1 MSKYHPIDV
10 RYKGPSTAYRGSARR
25 KAEQRASVFAQT
37 KPRAAKT
44 VPTAIPK
51 VRRNQQH
58 PIADRATPAHWVP
71 QIISRM
77 RVGRFAFG
85 LIILVLIFISN
96 PQLLWDMFSLDGTQ
110 MRAMP

>member
-10 RYKGPSTAYRGSARR
+10 RYKGPSTAYRGSGRR
-25 KAEQRASVFAQT
+25 KGEQRASVFAQT

-51 VRRNQQH
+51 VRRRLQ
-58 PIADRATPAHWVP
+58 PPVADPSSPANWVTRM
-71 QIISRM
+71 ISRM
-77 RVGRFAFG
+77 RKGNLVLG
-85 LIILVLIFISN
+85 LIILVLILISN

-110 MRAMP
+110 MLTMP

>member
-10 RYKGPSTAYRGSARR
+10 RYKGPSTAYRGSAHR

-51 VRRNQQH
+51 VRRSQKRPVAQS
-58 PIADRATPAHWVP
+58 AKRP
-71 QIISRM
+71 QRLTRLLGFVTRGNLALAVFLLVI
-77 RVGRFAFG
+77 G
-85 LIILVLIFISN
+85 LISN
-96 PQLLWDMFSLDGTQ
+96 PHLLWDWLSLGSTQ
-110 MRAMP
+110 MNTIP